1 MKYPLSE
8 SIGPPDLL
16 VGREKEFSLI
26 DNWLERIPKKL
37 GKSRVILARRKSGK
51 TAIVQRIFNRLWSE
65 NGAVIPFYYSIPEVK
80 TWYPELAVKYY
91 RAFASQ
97 YISFLE
103 RDESLVNKLLTLE
116 KIKEYGEKKSINVFA
131 DDVDAILQFKKDGYY
146 YQMWDTAYSAPI
158 RFASLFDRRIL
169 VIIDEFQNITQ
180 YIYYDR
186 ECKSGPNETLAGSFH
201 EVVESKIAPMLVT
214 GSYVGWLVTVI
225 DKYLEAGRL
234 KRHFI
239 NPYLTPEEGLQA
251 VYKYSE
257 YFGVPITNQTADQI
271 NRLCMSDAFFIS
283 CVIQSEYDG
292 KDLTTREGVVNTV
305 SYEITDKDS
314 EMSMTWGEYIDLTLK
329 KVNDRHAKSMLL
341 HLSKH
346 TDTDW
351 TPREL
356 KDKIGLEISE
366 KEIREKL
373 EIMVKADVIA
383 KGPSDIDFRGLQDGT
398 LNLILRHRFEKKIR
412 DFAPDL
418 KKDFNEELEKL
429 RKDRKSLQGR
439 LGNLV
444 GKYAEFQLF
453 TEFRTRKR
461 FSLSVY
467 FKGVKDKTKLNITD
481 VRMRHKFQRSDGK
494 EMEIDVIA
502 ESDCGRTVVVEI
514 KKTKEKTGLRAVRD
528 FQEKIAAYSKC
539 FPDKRAV
546 PAFLS
551 VGGFTRGALQ
561 FCKENGVGTAEG
573 IEFYQKD

>member
-1 MKYPLSE
+1 MKYPLPE
-8 SIGPPDLL
+8 SIGDPDLL
-16 VGREKEFSLI
+16 VGREKEFGLL
-26 DNWLERIPKKL
+26 DRWLERIPKRL

-51 TAIVQRIFNRLWSE
+51 TTLVQRIFNRLWSE
-65 NGAVIPFYYSIPEVK
+65 NGAVIPFYFSIPEVK
-80 TWYPELAVKYY
+80 TWYPELAVEYY
-91 RAFASQ
+91 STFASQ
-97 YISFLE
+97 YISFME
-103 RDESLVNKLLTLE
+103 RDESLVNNLLTLE
-116 KIKEYGEKKSINVFA
+116 KIKEYGERKSISVFA
-131 DDVDAILQFKKDGYY
+131 DDVDAILQFGKDEYY
-146 YQMWDTAYSAPI
+146 YLMWRIAHTAPS

-180 YIYYDR
+180 YIYHDR
-186 ECKSGPNETLAGSFH
+186 ERKGKPDETLAGSFH

-214 GSYVGWLVTVI
+214 GSYVGWLITVI

-283 CVIQSEYDG
+283 CVIQSEYED

-305 SYEITDKDS
+305 NYEITDKDS

-398 LNLILRHRFEKKIR
+398 LNLILRHRFEKEIR

-481 VRMRHKFQRSDGK
+481 VRMRCKFQRSDGK